1 MVYDYRHELIE
12 LLNHTAGDPES
23 LLQTQRSLTII
34 VDLLNQLQPAEQ
46 QSSKTAIKDNKP
58 SYRIRRGVKS
68 QPIAFNL
75 ADSAKVEADKRPKY
89 SQNHGVQSNQT
100 KDIEESKA
108 SDNQAYLRNALISQE
123 TETKAATDNAPVPE
137 LSEVELL
144 ARDNC
149 YPVHRLLSGAEINH
163 RFYSESILHKLPFS
177 INDGD
182 VVQLDRQ
189 RLIHGKLPAINR
201 VTNDHLAISTTPT
214 KVIEYATLEPVAG
227 SDVLQIKKTL
237 KGNSILDE
245 SHANTIVIDPYKY
258 ASRNLKPGMIID
270 FAYYDHGNGMRDAKA
285 GEIRWIHSEHE
296 FDTTKTPRKLQKP
309 KKITNQRH
317 DYTDKLDYDLK
328 QKRVLVVTGMRSKVQ
343 ELKPVIAKHHGVF
356 YGLDAS
362 MEEKVSSS
370 KLKKAVKDADLVVVC
385 IDKIHHRISQL
396 TTHHAKR
403 YERPFAIA
411 NTTSNTAV
419 ERAVFRALNG
429 ESAFE
434 SSSQDMAKYVST
446 D

>member
-75 ADSAKVEADKRPKY
+75 ANSAKVEADKRPKY

-108 SDNQAYLRNALISQE
+108 SDNQAYLRNALASQE
-123 TETKAATDNAPVPE
+123 AETKASTDNAPVPE

-343 ELKPVIAKHHGVF
+343 DLKPVIAKHHGVF

>member
-12 LLNHTAGDPES
+12 LLNHTASDPES

-34 VDLLNQLQPAEQ
+34 VDLLNQLQPVKEPTSTEK
-46 QSSKTAIKDNKP
+46 QSAKP
-58 SYRIRRGVKS
+58 GYQIRRNVT
-68 QPIAFNL
+68 A
-75 ADSAKVEADKRPKY
+75 PKI
-89 SQNHGVQSNQT
+89 SLGQLINQT
-100 KDIEESKA
+100 AVPTPKPHETPAKPQLNKQPERSTAKA
-108 SDNQAYLRNALISQE
+108 AANQAYLRDIPVTAKNEAPAE
-123 TETKAATDNAPVPE
+123 PAAAPE

-163 RFYSESILHKLPFS
+163 RFYSESILHKLPFP

-189 RLIHGKLPAINR
+189 RLIHGKLPVINR

-296 FDTTKTPRKLQKP
+296 FDTTKAPRKLQQP
-309 KKITNQRH
+309 KKVKKTRH
-317 DYTDKLDYDLK
+317 EYSDKLDYDLN
-328 QKRVLVVTGMRSKVQ
+328 QKRVLVVTGARDRVQ
-343 ELKPVIAKHHGVF
+343 DLKAVVAKHHGVF
-356 YGLDAS
+356 YSLDAS
-362 MEEKVSSS
+362 MEENVSSS
-370 KLKKAVKDADLVVVC
+370 KIKRAVKDADLIVVC
-385 IDKIHHRISQL
+385 IDRIHHRISQL

-403 YERPFAIA
+403 NDRPFAIA
-411 NTTSNTAV
+411 ATTSNTAV
-419 ERAVFRALNG
+419 ERAIFRALNG
-429 ESAFE
+429 NNAYE
-434 SSSQDMAKYVST
+434 SSGQDMAKYVSA

>member
-1 MVYDYRHELIE
+1 MVYDYRHKLIE

-108 SDNQAYLRNALISQE
+108 SDNQAYLRNALASQE

-343 ELKPVIAKHHGVF
+343 DLKPVIAKHHGVF

>member
-12 LLNHTAGDPES
+12 LLNHTAGDAES

-34 VDLLNQLQPAEQ
+34 VDLLNQLQPANQ
-46 QSSKTAIKDNKP
+46 KSSSTAAAKTVKP
-58 SYRIRRGVKS
+58 SYRIRRGVKNP
-68 QPIAFNL
+68 PITLNL
-75 ADSAKVEADKRPKY
+75 ADVAKAETTNQLTPSPSSVPSSQVQDDKEPK
-89 SQNHGVQSNQT
+89 S
-100 KDIEESKA
+100 I
-108 SDNQAYLRNALISQE
+108 DNQAYLRKALANQE
-123 TETKAATDNAPVPE
+123 AENKTAADNAPALE

-163 RFYSESILHKLPFS
+163 RFYSESILHKLPFP

-258 ASRNLKPGMIID
+258 ASRNLKPGMVID

-309 KKITNQRH
+309 KKVTNQRH

-343 ELKPVIAKHHGVF
+343 DLKPVIAKHHGVF

-429 ESAFE
+429 DSAFE
-434 SSSQDMAKYVST
+434 SSSQDMAKYVSA